1 VIIAIQT
8 DSRHAIVD
16 SPYLNVINEL
26 CETPPHLQGRFFVTN
41 TVLESIMCFVVAST
55 ISGVVGIILF

>member
-8 DSRHAIVD
+8 DNSHAIVD

-26 CETPPHLQGRFFVTN
+26 CETPITYKEDYLLPIQ
-41 TVLESIMCFVVAST
+41 C
-55 ISGVVGIILF
+55 